1 MTVRRPVRR
10 VAPALLTPALLILVL
25 VLRGGQLAHRSFYGD
40 DLVIP
45 ARFRASG
52 LWVPYDGHLMPGS
65 AAVQIA
71 ADALAPL
78 QWWLPALV
86 ILVATALSA
95 LLWWRTLSTWP
106 PTAARP
112 VLRTTALVALV
123 FSPFLMVGSGW
134 WSAALTALTWQLTAA
149 AVILVLVRTSR
160 WGVLPSSAAV
170 CGVLLVGL
178 LMTERVLTVVPA
190 VLVLTVLAGRF
201 RWRRWV
207 APVLLTVAWAA
218 LYLGLG
224 GFTPSDRD
232 APAGDG
238 VTSGIVDAL
247 RTTLLPGAVGGP
259 WTWERWGTSHP
270 FPTTPVGLQ
279 IIAAVLV
286 ASAVVVVVRRTGLR
300 RALPTFL
307 FPLGYLAV
315 VLVLLAVGRGGS
327 GSSDVLVRGLHYWS
341 DWWTVAVLSV
351 TVGLAGSDR
360 AAGSARAPRPVGGLL
375 RSIPAALFLCSSVM
389 ATATWTHAWRDDP
402 TADYL
407 AGLRETVADGTP
419 FLDQPVPLEIL
430 TPLNHPWNRISR
442 VAGSLAPAGG
452 TATVTD
458 RPVIIGLDGRPVPAE
473 VSPRAHTDA
482 GPVPG
487 CGTRVEVGRPQLV
500 NLSPALPY
508 GDWTWEFNAVASAP
522 VTVTL
527 STPNGLEDEAS
538 WRSRAV
544 DVPVGTT
551 LEQRWVTLDGGGG
564 TILVEI
570 HGASPGTH
578 LCLGAGAVGSP
589 VPRM

>member
-1 MTVRRPVRR
+1 MTARRPVRWS
-10 VAPALLTPALLILVL
+10 VPALLTPALLILAL

-45 ARFRASG
+45 ARFRVSG

-78 QWWLPALV
+78 QWWLPALL

-95 LLWWRTLSTWP
+95 LLWWRTLSVWP
-106 PTAARP
+106 ATAARP

-134 WSAALTALTWQLTAA
+134 WSAALTALSWQLTAA
-149 AVILVLVRTSR
+149 AVILIQVRTSR
-160 WGVLPSSAAV
+160 WGVLASSALM
-170 CGVLLVGL
+170 CGVLLIGL

-190 VLVLTVLAGRF
+190 VLVLTVLAGQF

-224 GFTPSDRD
+224 GLTPPDRD
-232 APAGDG
+232 APPGDG
-238 VTSGIVDAL
+238 VASGIVDAL

-279 IIAAVLV
+279 VIAAVLV
-286 ASAVVVVVRRTGLR
+286 AAAVAVVVRRTGLR

-307 FPLGYLAV
+307 FPLAYLAV
-315 VLVLLAVGRGGS
+315 ILLLLAVGRGGS

-351 TVGLAGSDR
+351 TVGLAG
-360 AAGSARAPRPVGGLL
+360 AAGPARPVRLPGSLL
-375 RSIPAALFLCSSVM
+375 RCAPAALFLCSSVV
-389 ATATWTHAWRDDP
+389 ATATWTHAWHDDP
-402 TADYL
+402 AADYL
-407 AGLRETVADGTP
+407 AGLRRTVADGTP

-473 VSPRAHTDA
+473 VSPRAHSDA

-487 CGTRVEVGRPQLV
+487 CGTRVEVGHPQLV
-500 NLSPALPY
+500 NVFPALPY
-508 GDWTWEFNAVASAP
+508 DDWTWEFNAVASAP

-564 TILVEI
+564 TVLVEI
-570 HGASPGTH
+570 HGAAPGTH
-578 LCLGAGAVGSP
+578 LCLGAGAVGST